1 MKKAIIT
8 LALALCI
15 SAEASAQGRIIRPID
30 LNPDAVET
38 EFFGN
43 SNTRDIRG
51 VVRKI
56 TKGKRNVKISVY
68 AKADKR
74 KYSITLS
81 KGEYTDWI
89 AEQGKVHKGTKV
101 RLWTYTMETET
112 VKDDVVLNIR
122 K

>member
-8 LALALCI
+8 LALVFCI
-15 SAEASAQGRIIRPID
+15 SAEASAQARIIRPID

-38 EFFGN
+38 ELFGD
-43 SNTRDIRG
+43 SNTRDIKG

-81 KGEYTDWI
+81 KGEYADWI
-89 AEQGKVHKGTKV
+89 AEQGKVCKGTKV